1 MTVDAAGGKDLL
13 VDEDRRRAGR
23 GLLAQL
29 VREHR
34 NQAIGAVAAV
44 LTSTGALLL
53 MPLMVKHGIDVTVKQ
68 HRFGPLAVALTFFLI
83 AALADYVAQLVAQ
96 RLVGQIAETSTRD
109 LRVRLFTH
117 VMHQPLAFFER
128 LRTGRVVARLTS
140 DLDALYEL
148 LGQAAV
154 AVIGN
159 LLLLVGIATVM
170 IVLDWVLALVVLA
183 IVPLLIVLTTQFGL
197 RARDAYQQ
205 VRERVGAVITAM
217 TEVITGVRVVQA
229 FAREKRSR
237 HDFAQ
242 VNEAYRDANAE
253 TVMLMSVFGPGVEMI
268 GQIAIV
274 LVLVVGGTRALHT
287 DHPALYVGTLTAFVL
302 YLRSFFDPLQE
313 LSQFYNSWHAAT
325 AAAVQVAGVLDTTTT
340 VPEPAAP
347 VALPAGNGEVRLS
360 GVSFAY
366 SADLPEVLHDVDL
379 VVPGGTTLALIGS
392 TGAGKSTIAK
402 LAARFYDPVRGAVA
416 LDGVDLRDIAGPE
429 LRRAVAV
436 VTQEPFLFAGSV
448 ADNVRVGRPDATD
461 AEVEAACRAVGV
473 HDVVAGL
480 PEGYA
485 TDVSRR
491 GARLS
496 AGQRQLLAFARV
508 WLADPRVLVL
518 DEATSALDLP
528 SERLVQRALGGLLA
542 DRTAIVIA
550 HRYSSLEI
558 ADAVAVVEG
567 GRIVEHGKR
576 AALLR
581 GDTRF
586 AALHRDWLASL
597 GRPVPRRTVK
607 KTQKAVRTSTG
618 KAPEQDSRRAGRTRT
633 QRADN

>member
-1 MTVDAAGGKDLL
+1 MSVDTLGGKDLV
-13 VDEDRRRAGR
+13 VDEARRRAGR
-23 GLLAQL
+23 ALLAGL
-29 VREHR
+29 VGEHR
-34 NQAIGAVAAV
+34 TKAIGAVVAV
-44 LTSTGALLL
+44 LTSTGALLV
-53 MPLMVKHGIDVTVKQ
+53 MPLMVKHGIDVTVNQ
-68 HRFGPLAVALTFFLI
+68 HRFGPLGLALTFFLL
-83 AALADYVAQLVAQ
+83 AALADYGAQLVAQ

-117 VMHQPLAFFER
+117 VMSQPLAFFER

-159 LLLLVGIATVM
+159 LLLLVGIAVVM

-183 IVPLLIVLTTQFGL
+183 IVPLLVILTTQFGL

-229 FAREKRSR
+229 FAREGRSR

-253 TVMLMSVFGPGVEMI
+253 TVTLMSVFGPGVEMI

-274 LVLVVGGTRALHT
+274 LVLVVGGSRALHT
-287 DHPALYVGTLTAFVL
+287 DGPALYVGTLTAFVL

-340 VPEPAAP
+340 VPEAVTPI
-347 VALPAGNGEVRLS
+347 ALPTGRGEVRLA

-366 SADLPEVLHDVDL
+366 SAELPEVLHDVDL
-379 VVPGGTTLALIGS
+379 VVPAGTTLALIGS

-402 LAARFYDPVRGAVA
+402 LAARFYDPVRGAVT
-416 LDGVDLRDIAGPE
+416 LDGVDLRDVAGPE
-429 LRRAVAV
+429 LRRAIAV

-448 ADNVRVGRPDATD
+448 GDNVRVGRPDASD
-461 AEVEAACRAVGV
+461 ADVETACRAVGV
-473 HDVVAGL
+473 HDLIATL

-528 SERLVQRALGGLLA
+528 SERLVQRALGELLA
-542 DRTAIVIA
+542 QRTAIVIA
-550 HRYSSLEI
+550 HRYSSLAI

-567 GRIVEHGKR
+567 GRIVEQGER
-576 AALLR
+576 DALLSA
-581 GDTRF
+581 DTRF

-597 GRPVPRRTVK
+597 GQR
-607 KTQKAVRTSTG
+607 
-618 KAPEQDSRRAGRTRT
+618 QDSPRSGRTPGE
-633 QRADN
+633 RADN

>member
-1 MTVDAAGGKDLL
+1 MTIDVAGGREL
-13 VDEDRRRAGR
+13 VVDDARRQAGR
-23 GLLAQL
+23 ALLRGL
-29 VREHR
+29 VGEHR
-34 NQAIGAVAAV
+34 GRALGAVAAV
-44 LTSTGALLL
+44 LTSTAALLV

-68 HRFGPLAVALTFFLI
+68 HRFGPLAVALGFFLF
-83 AALADYVAQLVAQ
+83 AALADYAAQLVAQ

-117 VMHQPLAFFER
+117 VMSQPLAFFER

-170 IVLDWVLALVVLA
+170 IALDWVLALAVLA
-183 IVPLLIVLTTQFGL
+183 IGPLLIVLTTQFGL

-229 FAREKRSR
+229 FARERRSR

-287 DHPALYVGTLTAFVL
+287 HDPALYVGTLTAFVL

-325 AAAVQVAGVLDTTTT
+325 AAAVQVAGVLDTQTT
-340 VPEPAAP
+340 VPEPATP
-347 VALPAGNGEVRLS
+347 IALPIGRGEVRLS
-360 GVSFAY
+360 AVSFAY
-366 SADLPEVLHDVDL
+366 GPDLPEVLHDIDL
-379 VVPGGTTLALIGS
+379 VVPGGTTLALVGP

-402 LAARFYDPVRGAVA
+402 LAARFYDPIGGSVT
-416 LDGVDLRDIAGPE
+416 LDGVDVRDVAGSE
-429 LRRAVAV
+429 LRRAIAV

-448 ADNVRVGRPDATD
+448 ADNVRVGRPDAND
-461 AEVEAACRAVGV
+461 DEVEAACRAVGV

-528 SERLVQRALGGLLA
+528 SERLVQRALGELLA
-542 DRTAIVIA
+542 GRTAIVIA

-567 GRIVEHGKR
+567 GRIVEHGR
-576 AALLR
+576 RTALLR

-586 AALHRDWLASL
+586 AALHRDWLISL
-597 GRPVPRRTVK
+597 GIATPRRTVGTRK
-607 KTQKAVRTSTG
+607 SAQRQVQK
-618 KAPEQDSRRAGRTRT
+618 QDSRRGGRTRT